1 MCEYSSLNIGA
12 SLEKMKMPVK
22 WKAPHGKL
30 RSECFAYFAI
40 TLTIVFSLRSNDSF
54 WVNVS
59 LSMLISTY
67 LLATLI
73 TYLWRNIP
81 QGRHFDRCFRVD
93 GNKNPRHILQ
103 REMDKVLR

>member
-1 MCEYSSLNIGA
+1 MRKTTHYTGNGGVKDNLLSRRGEGFKDQDILRSVLLFDFMCEYSSLNIGA

-54 WVNVS
+54 
-59 LSMLISTY
+59 
-67 LLATLI
+67 
-73 TYLWRNIP
+73 
-81 QGRHFDRCFRVD
+81 
-93 GNKNPRHILQ
+93 
-103 REMDKVLR
+103 

>member
-1 MCEYSSLNIGA
+1 MF
-12 SLEKMKMPVK
+12 P
-22 WKAPHGKL
+22 
-30 RSECFAYFAI
+30 
-40 TLTIVFSLRSNDSF
+40 
-54 WVNVS
+54 
-59 LSMLISTY
+59 TY

-81 QGRHFDRCFRVD
+81 QVRHFEWFFGVD